1 MQVDIKQSQ
10 HLVFGAGLIGCYL
23 GGVLSYLG
31 LNTRLVC
38 RPVIKNKLQQGIK
51 LTDYLEHVSS
61 NIALQF
67 AEQLE
72 SGPPVSETSPI
83 DFLWLTVKCTGIE
96 QAVRDIAPF
105 VSANTVILCC
115 QNGLGSEALLKTHFA
130 NNQVLRV
137 MVPFNVVE
145 LKPGH
150 YHRGSQGSLTLE
162 YSPSTQ
168 ASIEALAK
176 VLQCDFL
183 PVALSQNMSAL
194 LWAKL
199 QLNLGNSINALADI
213 PVKAMLQQRG
223 YRLVI
228 ARLMRELLAV
238 TDALSISLPK
248 VTSLPAHWLPRVL
261 SLPDFLFARVANS
274 MLAVDPNVRTSMWW
288 DVSQGKET
296 EIDFLNGAIVEQA
309 ELLGLQTPAN
319 KKIIE
324 LIKALHQKSAPHKIR
339 SINANDLLTMLG

>member
-51 LTDYLEHVSS
+51 LTDYLEHVSN

-67 AEQLE
+67 ADQLE
-72 SGPPVSETSPI
+72 SSPAVSETSAI

-145 LKPGH
+145 LNPGH

-162 YSPSTQ
+162 YSPSSQ

-176 VLQCDFL
+176 AMQCDFL

-248 VTSLPAHWLPRVL
+248 VTTLPAHWLPRVL

-324 LIKALHQKSAPHKIR
+324 LIKALHQKNDVNKAGA
-339 SINANDLLTMLG
+339 INANDLLTMLG